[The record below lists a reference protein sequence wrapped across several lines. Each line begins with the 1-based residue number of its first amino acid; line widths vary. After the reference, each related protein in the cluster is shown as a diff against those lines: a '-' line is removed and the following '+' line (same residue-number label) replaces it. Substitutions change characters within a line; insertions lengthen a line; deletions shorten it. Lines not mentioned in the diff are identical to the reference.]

1 MRPSPDPANLTYI
14 AFLRLGEKHRH
25 DYVHKEFSPWP
36 IKKSCKSC
44 ESVSI
49 IAGTHPS
56 EAPTEDIT
64 VLVERTLGT
73 EGTSV
78 QF

>member
-14 AFLRLGEKHRH
+14 AFRRKKHRRC
-25 DYVHKEFSPWP
+25 YVYKEFALWLL
-36 IKKSCKSC
+36 KKACKSC

-49 IAGTHPS
+49 IAGLHPS

-64 VLVERTLGT
+64 ALVERTLRT
-73 EGTSV
+73 EGISA